1 MKEEIVKKIKET
13 NQKYLGK
20 LVDQEIPQKL
30 EKQLKDMELANQI
43 LSIVSSLLSIVA
55 SILVIK
61 EYMSKK
67 D

>member
-1 MKEEIVKKIKET
+1 
-13 NQKYLGK
+13 
-20 LVDQEIPQKL
+20 
-30 EKQLKDMELANQI
+30 MELANQI

-61 EYMSKK
+61 EYLSKK

>member
-1 MKEEIVKKIKET
+1 
-13 NQKYLGK
+13 
-20 LVDQEIPQKL
+20 
-30 EKQLKDMELANQI
+30 MELANQI